1 MSSAIVSPVA
11 AYLGQ
16 LHQEVQQNKG
26 GELGSYIP
34 ELAKANPDWFGIA
47 IAALDG
53 EVYEVGDS
61 RQAFS
66 IQSISKPLV
75 YGLALQTH
83 GIEAV
88 LKSIWVEPTGEAF
101 NSISLESESGRP
113 LNPMI
118 NAGAIAASSLA
129 PGKFHEE
136 RFQSILDTISLY
148 AGRPLAMNRAVF
160 ESERSTGHRNRA
172 IGHLLRN
179 YEILKESPDSVLD
192 LYFSQCAIEITCR
205 DLAVIGA
212 TLANGGVNPVTGQLA
227 LRKDLVDKVLSVMTA
242 CGMYDHSG
250 TWVYEVGLPA
260 KSGVAGGIVAVLPG
274 QFGIG
279 VFSPRLDVRGNSARG
294 VAVCK
299 KLAADLSLHFLLPPR
314 PAQATLRASHSLA
327 KLRSRRRR
335 SGPQQ
340 ACLDAHGTRAL
351 VLELQGDLRFAGAER
366 IARKMTEASP
376 ELDCCVLDFRR
387 VTDVDPAA
395 SLIIVDL
402 VRRFA
407 ETDKAVIFADVRQ
420 EALRSALSTL
430 PPTVHDGLHS
440 PQLEVELDRAL
451 ERAEELVLA
460 RFGGEQASQ
469 KIPRLTLA
477 EHDLCTGMTEEEL
490 AILGNTLESLSCD
503 PGTLVVRRGDPADA
517 LYLLIAGE
525 VSVLLGLPDGTQ
537 RRLGTL
543 SAGMGFGEAA
553 LLTQGVRSADIRAD
567 SHVECYR
574 LSIPGLRALETEAP
588 GLVIK
593 LLTNLLRTS
602 TAITARLT
610 AEVSSLAS

>member
-1 MSSAIVSPVA
+1 
-11 AYLGQ
+11 
-16 LHQEVQQNKG
+16 
-26 GELGSYIP
+26 
-34 ELAKANPDWFGIA
+34 
-47 IAALDG
+47 
-53 EVYEVGDS
+53 
-61 RQAFS
+61 
-66 IQSISKPLV
+66 
-75 YGLALQTH
+75 
-83 GIEAV
+83 
-88 LKSIWVEPTGEAF
+88 
-101 NSISLESESGRP
+101 
-113 LNPMI
+113 
-118 NAGAIAASSLA
+118 
-129 PGKFHEE
+129 
-136 RFQSILDTISLY
+136 
-148 AGRPLAMNRAVF
+148 
-160 ESERSTGHRNRA
+160 
-172 IGHLLRN
+172 
-179 YEILKESPDSVLD
+179 
-192 LYFSQCAIEITCR
+192 
-205 DLAVIGA
+205 
-212 TLANGGVNPVTGQLA
+212 
-227 LRKDLVDKVLSVMTA
+227 
-242 CGMYDHSG
+242 MYDHSG

-299 KLAADLSLHFLLPPR
+299 KLASDLSLHFLLPPR

-340 ACLDAHGTRAL
+340 ACLDTHGPRAL

-366 IARKMTEASP
+366 IARKMTEASG

-402 VRRFA
+402 VRRFG

-420 EALRSALSTL
+420 DALRNALSSL
-430 PPTVHDGLHS
+430 PPSIHEGLQS
-440 PQLEVELDRAL
+440 PQMEVELDRAL
-451 ERAEELVLA
+451 ERAEELLLA
-460 RFGGEQASQ
+460 RFGDDQASR

-477 EHDLCTGMTEEEL
+477 AHDLCAGMTEKEL
-490 AILGNTLESLSCD
+490 VVLGDALESLACE
-503 PGTLVVRRGDPADA
+503 PGTLVVKRGDPADA
-517 LYLLIAGE
+517 LYLLVAGE

-553 LLTQGVRSADIRAD
+553 LLTQGIRSADIRAD
-567 SHVECYR
+567 SPVECYR
-574 LSIPGLRALETEAP
+574 LSISSLRVLETEAP